1 MAGAVTS
8 AADQRAQH
16 VRDVRSFNRFYTAY
30 VGALGDGHLG
40 SPYGLTEARVL
51 YEIAN
56 DPDATETLDLRRRLG
71 LDPSYLS
78 RILARFQRDGLVV
91 KQRAEHD
98 ARRQLVTLTDD
109 GRATFAQLDERAAA
123 DIGNHLDAL
132 GEEEQREL
140 VEALGTVRRL
150 LTKTPPEG
158 YELRPLRP
166 GDLGW
171 VVQRNG
177 AIYAQEY
184 GWDLTYEALVARIV
198 ADYADNLQPEKENAW
213 IAEVGGRPA
222 GCVFC
227 VRSKDAPDTTAQLRL
242 LLVEPFA
249 RGMGIGSRLTDECLR
264 FAREAGYER
273 MVLWTNDVLASARR
287 IYQRAGFELLES
299 EPHHSFGHDLVG
311 QYWGLNLA

>member
-1 MAGAVTS
+1 MTALSTA
-8 AADQRAQH
+8 QREQH
-16 VRDVRSFNRFYTAY
+16 VRDIRSFNRFYTAY

-40 SPYGLTEARVL
+40 TPYGLTEARVL

-56 DPDATETLDLRRRLG
+56 DAESTETLDLRHRLG

-91 KQRAEHD
+91 KQRASHD
-98 ARRQLVTLTDD
+98 ARRQLVTLTEA
-109 GRATFAQLDERAAA
+109 GRATFAELDQRAAA
-123 DIGNHLDAL
+123 DIGAHLDSLA
-132 GEEEQREL
+132 EEEQREL
-140 VEALGTVRRL
+140 VAALSTVRRL
-150 LTKTPPEG
+150 LTKTPPKG
-158 YELRPLRP
+158 YDLRALRP

-184 GWDLTYEALVARIV
+184 GWDQTYEALVARIV

-213 IAEVGGRPA
+213 IADVGGRPA

-227 VRSKDAPDTTAQLRL
+227 VRSKEEPDTTAQLRL

-249 RGMGIGSRLTDECLR
+249 RGMGIGSRLTAECLR

-273 MVLWTNDVLASARR
+273 IVLWTNDVLASARR

-311 QYWGLNLA
+311 QYWGKSFV